1 MAELSNAQQKIIALC
16 DSMKALLLEKNKRY
30 GNSAL
35 SPLGVFSTLNATE
48 GIKIRL
54 DDKLARIK
62 NHPESLRKND
72 IADII
77 GYLVLLCAAQGWTD
91 FSDLVD

>member
-1 MAELSNAQQKIIALC
+1 MAGIVDSQQKIIALC
-16 DSMKALLLEKNKRY
+16 DSMKALLLEKNQRY
-30 GNSAL
+30 GDSAL
-35 SPLGVFSTLNATE
+35 SPLGIFSTLNATE
-48 GIKIRL
+48 GIKVRL

-77 GYLVLLCAAQGWTD
+77 GYLILLCAAQGWID

>member
-1 MAELSNAQQKIIALC
+1 MAGIVDSQQKIIALC
-16 DSMKALLLEKNKRY
+16 DSMKALLLEKNQRY
-30 GNSAL
+30 GDSAL
-35 SPLGVFSTLNATE
+35 SPLGIFSTLNATE
-48 GIKIRL
+48 GIKVRL

-77 GYLVLLCAAQGWTD
+77 GYLVLLCAAQGWTSFD
-91 FSDLVD
+91 DLID

>member
-1 MAELSNAQQKIIALC
+1 MAGIVDSQQKIIALC
-16 DSMKALLLEKNKRY
+16 DSMKALLLEKNQRY
-30 GNSAL
+30 GDSAL
-35 SPLGVFSTLNATE
+35 SPLGIFSTLNATE
-48 GIKIRL
+48 GIKVRL

-77 GYLVLLCAAQGWTD
+77 GYLILLCIAQGWTSFD
-91 FSDLVD
+91 DLID

>member
-1 MAELSNAQQKIIALC
+1 MAGIVDSQQKIIALC
-16 DSMKALLLEKNKRY
+16 DSMKALLLEKNQRY
-30 GNSAL
+30 GDSAL
-35 SPLGVFSTLNATE
+35 SPLGIFSTLNATE
-48 GIKIRL
+48 GIKVRL

-72 IADII
+72 IADTI
-77 GYLVLLCAAQGWTD
+77 GYLILLCAAQGWTD

>member
-1 MAELSNAQQKIIALC
+1 MAGIVDSQQKIIALC
-16 DSMKALLLEKNKRY
+16 DSMKALLLEKNQRY
-30 GNSAL
+30 GDSAL
-35 SPLGVFSTLNATE
+35 SPLGIFSTLNATE
-48 GIKIRL
+48 GIKVRL

-77 GYLVLLCAAQGWTD
+77 GYLILLCIAQGWTD
-91 FSDLVD
+91 FDDLID